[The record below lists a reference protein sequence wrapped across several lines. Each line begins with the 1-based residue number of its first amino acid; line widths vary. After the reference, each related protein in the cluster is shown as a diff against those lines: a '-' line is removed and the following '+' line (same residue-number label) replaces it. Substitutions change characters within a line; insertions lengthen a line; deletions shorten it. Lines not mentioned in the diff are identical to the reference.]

1 MPAAREVTGMHFD
14 VIAALVAGFMATV
27 AMTVVMG
34 FAKARGLTRMP
45 SFELVTGSIVS
56 PDLEQARKAGLLIHY
71 GLMGTVVFG
80 IGYGAVFS
88 MLDSATWLD
97 GLIVGLIHGFVVG
110 MLFMPALPALH
121 PRVEPALTGV
131 GGPVVRSRDG
141 VWLKPPGVLGKDWG
155 DGTPAGVVAGHV
167 VYGIV
172 AALVYGV
179 LA

>member
-1 MPAAREVTGMHFD
+1 MHFD
-14 VIAALVAGFMATV
+14 VIAALVAGFVATV

-34 FAKARGLTRMP
+34 FAKAKGLTRMP
-45 SFELVTGSIVS
+45 SFELMTGSLVS
-56 PDLEQARKAGLLIHY
+56 SDLEQARKAGLLLHY
-71 GLMGTVVFG
+71 GLMGTLVFG
-80 IGYGAVFS
+80 IGYGAVFA
-88 MLDSATWLD
+88 MLDSSTWLD

-110 MLFMPALPALH
+110 MLVLPAMPALH
-121 PRVEPALTGV
+121 PRVEPALV
-131 GGPVVRSRDG
+131 GAGGTVIRSRDG

-155 DGTPAGVVAGHV
+155 DGTPAGVVTGHV

>member
-1 MPAAREVTGMHFD
+1 MGVTRMHFD
-14 VIAALVAGFMATV
+14 LVAALVAGLVATM

-34 FAKARGLTRMP
+34 FAKSRGLTRMP
-45 SFELVTGSIVS
+45 SFELVTGSVIS
-56 PDLEQARKAGLLIHY
+56 SDLEQARKAGLLIHY
-71 GLMGTVVFG
+71 GVMGTLVFG

-97 GLIVGLIHGFVVG
+97 GLIVGLVHGFVVG
-110 MLFMPALPALH
+110 MAFLPAMPALH
-121 PRVEPALTGV
+121 PRVEPALAGAGGV
-131 GGPVVRSRDG
+131 VIRARDG
-141 VWLKPPGVLGKDWG
+141 VHLKPPGVLGKDWG

-172 AALVYGV
+172 AALVYGL

>member
-1 MPAAREVTGMHFD
+1 MHFD
-14 VIAALVAGFMATV
+14 AIAALVAGFVATI

-45 SFELVTGSIVS
+45 SFELMMGSVLS
-56 PDLEQARKAGLLIHY
+56 PEPEQARKAGVLIHY
-71 GLMGTVVFG
+71 GVMGTLVFG
-80 IGYGAVFS
+80 VGYGAVFA

-110 MLFMPALPALH
+110 MLFLPAMPALH
-121 PRVEPALTGV
+121 PRVEPALAGA
-131 GGPVVRSRDG
+131 GGPVVRARDG

-167 VYGIV
+167 VYGMV

>member
-1 MPAAREVTGMHFD
+1 MHFD
-14 VIAALVAGFMATV
+14 VIAALVAGFVATS

-45 SFELVTGSIVS
+45 SFELVTGSLVS
-56 PDLEQARKAGLLIHY
+56 PDPEQARRVGLLIHY
-71 GLMGTVVFG
+71 GVMGSLVFG
-80 IGYGAVFS
+80 VGYGAVFA

-110 MLFMPALPALH
+110 MLFLPAMPALH
-121 PRVEPALTGV
+121 PRVEPALAGV
-131 GGPVVRSRDG
+131 AGPVVRARDG

-172 AALVYGV
+172 AALVYGG